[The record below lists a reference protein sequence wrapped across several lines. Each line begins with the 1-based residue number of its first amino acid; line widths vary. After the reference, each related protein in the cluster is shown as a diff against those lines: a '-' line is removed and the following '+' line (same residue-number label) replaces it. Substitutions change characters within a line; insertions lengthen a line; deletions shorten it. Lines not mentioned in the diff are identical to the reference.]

1 MAIAFIDYCDGGG
14 NGSTATTSAMDS
26 TGADLLIVSVETY
39 STTVPK
45 SGLSDNKSNTFI
57 ELAHISNGVSDQ
69 RVFICRNPSVGTG
82 HTFTYSLGSSYPAIS
97 AAAFSGVGIL
107 VGSEYTTATASTITS
122 GSLSTTSN
130 GSLFFFSVG
139 SQTGV
144 TQSSVSSGFT
154 ELSDVAGVPAVNTGI
169 HTSYKIQSTAGS
181 ESPTSTM
188 SGSSDL
194 NSAFLVFEPAPSGGG
209 GGAVLH
215 PLRSN

>member
-39 STTVPK
+39 NNTAPK

-57 ELAHISNGVSDQ
+57 ELAHISNGTSDQ
-69 RVFICRNPSVGTG
+69 RVFLCRNPSVGTG
-82 HTFTYSLGSSYPAIS
+82 HTFTYSLGASYPGIS
-97 AAAFSGVGIL
+97 AAAFSGVGVL

-139 SQTGV
+139 SANVV
-144 TQSSVSSGFT
+144 TQSSISSSFV
-154 ELSDVAGVPAVNTGI
+154 ELSDLAGVANYYMGI

-188 SGSSDL
+188 SASNSL

-209 GGAVLH
+209 GAVLH